1 MDKEY
6 IKAVLDVIEYVETAG
21 YNNFDSDTCK
31 EIAGCHWARIRDEL
45 HDKRLLSL
53 YIGERVGISQ
63 IDRIPILKEEYGE
76 MLTEYRKEK
85 YDRCLRN
92 AGIWFAILAS
102 LVAVIEATI
111 AIIKVAE

>member
-1 MDKEY
+1 MKKPRCQHCN
-6 IKAVLDVIEYVETAG
+6 KAMT
-21 YNNFDSDTCK
+21 YNK
-31 EIAGCHWARIRDEL
+31 IL
-45 HDKRLLSL
+45 
-53 YIGERVGISQ
+53 GIW
-63 IDRIPILKEEYGE
+63 
-76 MLTEYRKEK
+76 EYRKEK